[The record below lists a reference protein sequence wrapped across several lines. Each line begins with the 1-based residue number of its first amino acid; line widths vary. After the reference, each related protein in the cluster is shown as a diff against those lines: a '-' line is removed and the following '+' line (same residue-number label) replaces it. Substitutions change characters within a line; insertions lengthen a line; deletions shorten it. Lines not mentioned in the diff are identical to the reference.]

1 MSKAPPDNAAQ
12 HPVAD
17 FERSLEELEQ
27 LVQKLEGG
35 ELTLDESLKAYER
48 GIALYRGCHGA
59 LEKAEL
65 RVRLLSDP
73 QDPDSAVPFDER

>member
-1 MSKAPPDNAAQ
+1 MSKASAAKEQ

-73 QDPDSAVPFDER
+73 EDPDSAAPFDER